1 MDDQDN
7 VLVDH
12 EGEEVGRVE
21 VDREEVGLSEASEQA
36 LLENQVCLIHPI
48 GHLAAEYQDAQ
59 LTMAD
64 GRSVDLGQTRCEM
77 NTFQSEAAEGL
88 NQVLLAMVH
97 ILMPRAQEAT
107 KPSLEEGLLCSYAF

>member
-21 VDREEVGLSEASEQA
+21 VDREEVDLSEASEQA

-48 GHLAAEYQDAQ
+48 GHLAAEY
-59 LTMAD
+59 
-64 GRSVDLGQTRCEM
+64 
-77 NTFQSEAAEGL
+77 
-88 NQVLLAMVH
+88 
-97 ILMPRAQEAT
+97 
-107 KPSLEEGLLCSYAF
+107 

>member
-12 EGEEVGRVE
+12 EGEEVGREE
-21 VDREEVGLSEASEQA
+21 VDLLEASEQA
-36 LLENQVCLIHPI
+36 LLVNQVCLIHPI

-64 GRSVDLGQTRCEM
+64 GRSVDLG
-77 NTFQSEAAEGL
+77 
-88 NQVLLAMVH
+88 
-97 ILMPRAQEAT
+97 
-107 KPSLEEGLLCSYAF
+107 